1 MLYINLVFIYS
12 IFGFLMEST
21 IYKISNSNL
30 KSGIFYGPYTFV
42 YGFGVLASI
51 IIYEFLEKKEFQK
64 NKILKVIIYYIIFT
78 VVLSLIE
85 LVGGNILHLVF
96 NVDLWNYSS
105 HFDSIGKYICVT
117 NCFIWGALGTFNIY
131 FIYPKLK
138 KLFKKLPKYYT
149 YILLVLFMID
159 FILTMINKCVLFLN

>member
-1 MLYINLVFIYS
+1 MLYINLLFLYS

-21 IYKISNSNL
+21 IYKISGTNM

-51 IIYEFLEKKEFQK
+51 IIYEFLEKKKFIK
-64 NKILKVIIYYIIFT
+64 NNILKVIMYFIIFT
-78 VVLSLIE
+78 VILSLIE
-85 LVGGNILHLVF
+85 LIGGNILHLVF

-105 HFDSIGKYICVT
+105 HIDHIGKYICVT

-138 KLFKKLPKYYT
+138 KVFKKLPHCYT
-149 YILLVLFMID
+149 YILLFLFSID
-159 FILTMINKCVLFLN
+159 FIVTIINKINA